1 MFIRKDVFFRVSK
14 NTSSLTFFNNV
25 LLIVVILTVILYI
38 YVSSCSSVNITFF
51 LFLLFQFFVLNDSV
65 LVSLVE
71 LSLEVRFHFTRV
83 LKITGCSSVRNV
95 HGHVKAS

>member
-1 MFIRKDVFFRVSK
+1 MLNSQRDLTFSLNYLFYLYEFCIFGYHSAMFIRKDVFFRVSK

-51 LFLLFQFFVLNDSV
+51 FVSFVSV
-65 LVSLVE
+65 
-71 LSLEVRFHFTRV
+71 FRV
-83 LKITGCSSVRNV
+83 KRQRIGII
-95 HGHVKAS
+95 G

>member
-51 LFLLFQFFVLNDSV
+51 FVSFVSV
-65 LVSLVE
+65 
-71 LSLEVRFHFTRV
+71 FRV
-83 LKITGCSSVRNV
+83 KRQRIGII
-95 HGHVKAS
+95 G

>member
-25 LLIVVILTVILYI
+25 LLIMVILTVILYI
-38 YVSSCSSVNITFF
+38 YVSSCSSVNITFLCF
-51 LFLLFQFFVLNDSV
+51 LFQFFVLNDSV